1 MPFEF
6 GEQTD
11 LFADKLDPPSLLGA
25 AGLLYQPP
33 FSSTSLVML
42 SKVNSIFWAKCAR

>member
-11 LFADKLDPPSLLGA
+11 LFADKLDPLLGA
-25 AGLLYQPP
+25 AGLLQQPP